1 MEALTQ
7 CRSCLR
13 QVPRDSR
20 YCPLCGESMRILRVA
35 SAPGTGLLPP
45 NHRLH
50 DRYVVERR
58 LAQGGQSA
66 VYLVRDTAEG
76 NAPRALKEM
85 SQAHLLPHERERA
98 VNQFLREAQMLQQ
111 LDHPMLAA
119 VYESFMEDDKHYLAM
134 EYVPGKTLEDEMIE
148 LGRPMEWERVIPWGM
163 RLCDVLEYLH
173 TQTPPIVYR
182 DLKPANVMLTP
193 DGALK
198 LIDFGIA
205 RRLIPARMRD
215 TAQLGTDGYAPL
227 EQYAS
232 KSEPRSD
239 LYALGASLYHLLTG
253 RVPEN
258 APLRSSGGRLPS
270 IRTISPRVPE
280 AVERVVMQ
288 AMNLHP
294 DDRFPDAR
302 ALRAALTRLLPHEPP
317 ATPPAATVKSA
328 TAATSTGR
336 MRARTSAVLP
346 PKLHIW
352 PLRLDGGELAA
363 SASIDLELELANHG
377 GGELSGHVESST
389 RSVAVAPA
397 RIDGATTSLRVRI
410 SPGNSPDGAT
420 AGTYSCHISVRTNG
434 GVQTIPVRFTVPAPA
449 AARRARLP

>member
-1 MEALTQ
+1 MEAQTQ
-7 CRSCLR
+7 CPSCLR

-20 YCPLCGESMRILRVA
+20 YCPLCGESMRIPRVA
-35 SAPGTGLLPP
+35 HAAGTGLLPP
-45 NHRLH
+45 NHCLH
-50 DRYVVERR
+50 DRYIVERR

-66 VYLVRDTAEG
+66 VYLVMDTAAG
-76 NAPRALKEM
+76 NAKRALKEM

-111 LDHPMLAA
+111 LNHPMLAA

-134 EYVPGKTLEDEMIE
+134 EYVPGQTLEDEMIE
-148 LGRPMEWERVIPWGM
+148 LGRPLEWERVVRWGM
-163 RLCDVLEYLH
+163 MLCDVLEYLH
-173 TQTPPIVYR
+173 TQHPPIVYR
-182 DLKPANVMLTP
+182 DLKPANVMLTTG
-193 DGALK
+193 GALK

-205 RRLIPARMRD
+205 RRLIPARLRD

-232 KSEPRSD
+232 NSEPRSD

-258 APLRSSGGRLPS
+258 APLRSSGGRLPP
-270 IRTISPRVPE
+270 IRAISPRVPE

-302 ALRAALTRLLPHEPP
+302 AMRAALARLIPHEPP
-317 ATPPAATVKSA
+317 ATPPAAAKSA
-328 TAATSTGR
+328 AAATSTGR
-336 MRARTSAVLP
+336 MRARAVAVLP
-346 PKLHIW
+346 PKLYIW

-363 SASIDLELELANHG
+363 GASVDLELELANHG
-377 GGELSGHVESST
+377 GGELSGHVESSS
-389 RSVAVAPA
+389 RSVAVGPA

-410 SPGNSPDGAT
+410 SPVSPDGAA
-420 AGTYSCHISVRTNG
+420 AGSHSCHISVRTNG
-434 GVQTIPVRFTVPAPA
+434 GVQTIPVRFTVQAPA
-449 AARRARLP
+449 GARHARLP